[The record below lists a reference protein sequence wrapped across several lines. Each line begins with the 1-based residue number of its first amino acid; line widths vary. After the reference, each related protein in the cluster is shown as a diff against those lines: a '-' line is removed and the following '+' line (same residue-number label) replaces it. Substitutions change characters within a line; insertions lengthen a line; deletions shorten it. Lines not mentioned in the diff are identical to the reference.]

1 MTNQKKFY
9 TSSHAV
15 VGVNSYF
22 IDFKIQKVVQLGK
35 MEEKKVLNRKSKYL
49 VHVQCTFIHYTTW

>member
-15 VGVNSYF
+15 VHVNSYF

-35 MEEKKVLNRKSKYL
+35 HGRKKVLNRKSKYL
-49 VHVQCTFIHYTTW
+49 VHVQYTCIHYTT